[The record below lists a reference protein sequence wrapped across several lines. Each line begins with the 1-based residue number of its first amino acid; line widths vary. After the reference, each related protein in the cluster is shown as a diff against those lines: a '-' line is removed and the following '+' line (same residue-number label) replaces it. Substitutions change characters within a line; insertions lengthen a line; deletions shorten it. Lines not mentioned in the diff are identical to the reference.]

1 MIAPLESTDVT
12 VEAAAK
18 AAEAKARRAARKAAR
33 AAQPPPERDSSYD
46 GLSLPDLR
54 QARTDLGNEE
64 TRVSYWRRLLQA
76 RLDQV
81 VGPDDHKALSRLRGV
96 LDDHGQSSRRLAM
109 LPVVKPEDAAPL
121 PNLAVLWETTP
132 GTEADHELMIAR
144 LTDAESDLSSY
155 RRSLHER
162 LDAATGELIS
172 RYRDEPA
179 LALQAL
185 PLRQQRSA

>member
-1 MIAPLESTDVT
+1 VISTKSRGGPVEGRRPQRGRPEPKYAPELAHLALD
-12 VEAAAK
+12 AL
-18 AAEAKARRAARKAAR
+18 
-33 AAQPPPERDSSYD
+33 RDY
-46 GLSLPDLR
+46 R
-54 QARTDLGNEE
+54 QELVNEE

-81 VGPDDHKALSRLRGV
+81 IGPDDHQALNRLRGV

-121 PNLAVLWETTP
+121 PNLAVLWEITP
-132 GTEADHELMIAR
+132 GDEGDHDSMITR
-144 LTDAESDLSSY
+144 LTEAESDLSAY

-172 RYRDEPA
+172 RYRDQPA